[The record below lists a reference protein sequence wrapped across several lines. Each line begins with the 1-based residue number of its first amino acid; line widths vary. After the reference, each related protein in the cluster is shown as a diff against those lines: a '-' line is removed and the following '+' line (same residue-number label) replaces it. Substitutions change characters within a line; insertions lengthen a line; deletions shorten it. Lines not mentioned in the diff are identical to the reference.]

1 MTYRQTRLAPTPSG
15 FLHLGNVLSF
25 SVTAYL
31 AEQTGARTLL
41 RIDDMDRDRV
51 HPEYIQDIFDTL
63 RFLNIPFDE
72 GPDDLPVFE
81 SSFSQMH
88 RQDLYKA
95 ALIQLQQVKAVFA
108 CTCSR
113 SQLAA
118 ESKDGI
124 YPGTCRN
131 KNIPLDAPDV
141 AWRLFT
147 DDRVISIK
155 DISGKHITQQLP
167 ADMQDF
173 IVRKKDGYPAYQLSS
188 LMDDLHWHVDLIV
201 RGQDL
206 LHSTIAQLFL
216 AEVLNERS
224 FADVHFYHHPL
235 LTSSDGQKFSK
246 SAGAT
251 SVFFLKNEGKTATDI
266 FSIAGEMLGVQ
277 GVRSWRMLGEAVVGG
292 GGGRV

>member
-25 SVTAYL
+25 SVTAFL
-31 AEQTGARTLL
+31 AERTGARTLL

-63 RFLNIPFDE
+63 SFLSIPFDE
-72 GPDDLPVFE
+72 GPGDLPVFE

-95 ALIQLQQVKAVFA
+95 ALSELQKANAVFA

-124 YPGTCRN
+124 YPGTCRH
-131 KNIPLDAPDV
+131 KNIPLDTPQV

-147 DDRVISIK
+147 DDRVVTIK
-155 DISGKHITQQLP
+155 DIGGKQMSRQLP

-188 LMDDLHWHVDLIV
+188 LVDDLHWHIDLIV
-201 RGQDL
+201 RGRDL

-216 AEVLNERS
+216 ADVLHKRS

-251 SVFFLKNEGKTATDI
+251 SVRFLKNEGKTATEI
-266 FSIAGEMLGVQ
+266 FSIAGEILGVT
-277 GVRSWRMLGEAVVGG
+277 GVRNWRMLGEAVVGG
-292 GGGRV
+292 GKV